1 MFEQFGN
8 EMGDLNKAIKKAGIS
23 FKGRIV
29 SVTGSSGKS
38 LTAHFLYG
46 ILSSSGYKTA
56 AYLNCFPVFP
66 SNLLLSYKDCPLFDE
81 SLLKIASKCGLSLGQ
96 AQFLL
101 SFKAAE
107 DCDFFII
114 EHDIGG
120 LSSSC
125 YFDDLFSDLTVLTS
139 TGLDHVELLGTT
151 ESEIALDCVSLCPV
165 SSRLLSYDLGELTLP
180 PVKEYCE
187 ANDVTWTKADLC
199 HYPHLEG
206 DDFVFEYF
214 PYKDLHIPYIGRIAV
229 EDAGLA
235 IEAARILLPDL
246 KEEDVKSG
254 LAIGPLPYHLSKK
267 GDVYFD
273 LASSPEQAYGL
284 SRSAQT
290 LAKNGPVSVIY
301 GARKGSNVSAIL
313 PILDNAFA
321 QVFLSTVPGDS
332 AYWDEDDFA
341 LFVADHPFVSDIKS
355 HIASHPGTYLIV
367 GEKGFVFHAEKEIG

>member
-8 EMGDLNKAIKKAGIS
+8 EMGDLNKAIRKAGIS

-29 SVTGSSGKS
+29 SITGSSGKS
-38 LTAHFLYG
+38 LTAHLLFG
-46 ILSSSGYKTA
+46 ILSKAGYKTA
-56 AYLNCFPVFP
+56 AYLNCFPNFS
-66 SNLLLSYKDCPLFDE
+66 SNLLLSYKSLQLDE
-81 SLLKIASKCGLSLGQ
+81 NLLKIAAKCALSASQ
-96 AQFLL
+96 AKFLL
-101 SFKAAE
+101 AYQAAS
-107 DCDFFII
+107 DCDFFVI
-114 EHDIGG
+114 EHDVGG
-120 LSSSC
+120 LSSSG
-125 YFDDLFSDLTVLTS
+125 YFDDLYSELTVLTS
-139 TGLDHVELLGTT
+139 TGLDHVEQLGTT

-165 SSRLLSYDLGELTLP
+165 SSRLLSYDLSELTLP

-206 DDFVFEYF
+206 EDFVFEYF
-214 PYKDLHIPYIGRIAV
+214 PYKDLHIPYIGRVAV

-235 IEAARILLPDL
+235 IEAARILLPNL
-246 KEEDVKSG
+246 KEEDVKAG
-254 LAIGPLPYHLSKK
+254 LAIDPLSYHLSKK

-290 LAKNGPVSVIY
+290 LAKNGPVHVIY

-321 QVFLSTVPGDS
+321 EVCLSSVPGDL

-341 LFVADHPFVSDIKS
+341 LFLADHPFVSDIKS

>member
-8 EMGDLNKAIKKAGIS
+8 EMGDLNKAIRKAGIS
-23 FKGRIV
+23 FKGRII

-46 ILSSSGYKTA
+46 MLSASGYKTA
-56 AYLNCFPVFP
+56 AYLNCFPDFA
-66 SNLLLSYKDCPLFDE
+66 SNLLLSYKSPKFDE
-81 SLLKIASKCGLSLGQ
+81 SLLKLALKCGLSLGQ

-101 SFKAAE
+101 TYEAAK
-107 DCDFFII
+107 DCDFFVL

-120 LSSSC
+120 ISSSC
-125 YFDDLFSDLTVLTS
+125 YFDDLYSELTILTS

-165 SSRLLSYDLGELTLP
+165 STRLLSYDLSELTLP

-187 ANDVTWTKADLC
+187 ANDVTWSKADRC

-206 DDFVFEYF
+206 EDFVFEYF
-214 PYKDLHIPYIGRIAV
+214 PYKDLRIPYLGRIAV

-235 IEAARILLPDL
+235 IEAARILLSSP
-246 KEEDVKSG
+246 KEEDIKKG
-254 LAIGPLPYHLSKK
+254 LAIDPLPYHLSKK

-284 SRSAQT
+284 SRSSQT
-290 LAKNGPVSVIY
+290 LAKNGPVHVIY

-321 QVFLSTVPGDS
+321 EVCLSTVPGES

-341 LFVADHPFVSDIKS
+341 LFLADHPFVFDIKS

>member
-8 EMGDLNKAIKKAGIS
+8 EMGDLNKAIRKAGIS

-29 SVTGSSGKS
+29 SITGSSGKS

-46 ILSSSGYKTA
+46 ILSAAGYKTA

-81 SLLKIASKCGLSLGQ
+81 SLLKIALKCGLSLGQ

-107 DCDFFII
+107 DCDFLII

-235 IEAARILLPDL
+235 IEAARILLSNL

-254 LAIGPLPYHLSKK
+254 LAIDPLPYHLSKK

-301 GARKGSNVSAIL
+301 GSRKGSNVSAIL

-321 QVFLSTVPGDS
+321 EVFLSTVPGDS
-332 AYWDEDDFA
+332 SYWDEDDFA
-341 LFVADHPFVSDIKS
+341 LFLADHPFVSDIKS

>member
-8 EMGDLNKAIKKAGIS
+8 ELGDLNKAIRKAGIS
-23 FKGRIV
+23 FKGRII

-38 LTAHFLYG
+38 LTAHLLFG
-46 ILSSSGYKTA
+46 ILSKAGYKTA
-56 AYLNCFPVFP
+56 AYLNCFPDFA
-66 SNLLLSYKDCPLFDE
+66 SNLLLSYKSPKFDE
-81 SLLKIASKCGLSLGQ
+81 SLLKLALKCGLSLGQ

-101 SFKAAE
+101 AYEAAK
-107 DCDFFII
+107 DCDFFVL

-120 LSSSC
+120 ISSSC
-125 YFDDLFSDLTVLTS
+125 YFDDLYSELTILTS

-165 SSRLLSYDLGELTLP
+165 STRLLSYDLSELTLP

-187 ANDVTWTKADLC
+187 ANDVTWSKADRC

-206 DDFVFEYF
+206 EDFVFEYF
-214 PYKDLHIPYIGRIAV
+214 PYKDLRIPYIGRVAV

-235 IEAARILLPDL
+235 IEAARILLSSP
-246 KEEDVKSG
+246 KEEDIKKG
-254 LAIGPLPYHLSKK
+254 LAIDPLPYHLSKK

-290 LAKNGPVSVIY
+290 LAKNGPVHVIY

-321 QVFLSTVPGDS
+321 KVCLSTVPGES
-332 AYWDEDDFA
+332 AYWDDDDFA
-341 LFVADHPFVSDIKS
+341 LFLADHPFVSDVKS
-355 HIASHPGTYLIV
+355 HIASNPGTYLIV
-367 GEKGFVFHAEKEIG
+367 GEKGFVFHVEKKIG